1 MYYEYAVE
9 LAKKKKKKKKAGD
22 GNKSLLFLLL
32 NIFVDKSDL
41 MNII

>member
-9 LAKKKKKKKKAGD
+9 LAKKKKKAGD

>member
-1 MYYEYAVE
+1 MYYVYAVE
-9 LAKKKKKKKKAGD
+9 LAKKKKKKAGD

>member
-1 MYYEYAVE
+1 MYYVYAVE
-9 LAKKKKKKKKAGD
+9 LAKKKKKKKAGD
-22 GNKSLLFLLL
+22 GNKILLFLLL